1 MLKYFITLK
10 CLLMSTLIWAQTCD
24 IELVGYTPP
33 ASENGLHTFVVNFT
47 NTENCGCNEFTQFDG
62 NNCDESA
69 SSHVNNN
76 ETVSH
81 IVFGI
86 HYVDEETGEDYGEN
100 TDCTSTNFHPGW
112 SYVLSSNILSG
123 GWSSGS
129 SSTFGINPPFSWD
142 CILDNPIDGYCWEV
156 VIWQINLSQT
166 ADYEDFPDD
175 GWSNGNSFNSTQTYP
190 DINLSDN
197 RITFCPEPTLTDTIY
212 ITDTLY
218 VDNFIYDTIYV
229 ELPSD
234 TVLITEYE
242 NVYITDTIVITEYE
256 NVYIY
261 DTIVEYVNLWDT
273 IYIDNYIFDTTYV
286 EVIVDNYIYIT
297 DTITEY
303 IMQEIWIDCESGLEC
318 TDEPPGFDCESTT
331 LYVPNT
337 FTPNNDGVNDVWKI
351 VYESTCW
358 KQIDF
363 TIYNRWGDIVFRGA
377 DDEFWDGSLNGGS
390 YYVADGVYTYTLV
403 GRREESLEYIQ
414 KAGMITVF
422 R

>member
-1 MLKYFITLK
+1 MKHFLVLK
-10 CLLMSTLIWAQTCD
+10 CLLLSTIVGWAQTCD

-62 NNCDESA
+62 NNCDEST

-100 TDCTSTNFHPGW
+100 TDCTSTTFHPGW

-129 SSTFGINPPFSWD
+129 SSTFAINPPFSWD
-142 CILDNPIDGYCWEV
+142 CILENPIDGYCWEV

-190 DINLSDN
+190 DTNLSDN

-229 ELPSD
+229 ELPAD

-242 NVYITDTIVITEYE
+242 NVYITDTLLITEYE
-256 NVYIY
+256 NVYIT
-261 DTIVEYVNLWDT
+261 DTL
-273 IYIDNYIFDTTYV
+273 YIDNFIFDTTYV
-286 EVIVDNYIYIT
+286 EVVVDNYIYVT

-303 IMQEIWIDCESGLEC
+303 ILEQIYIDCETGLEC
-318 TDEPPGFDCESTT
+318 TDEPIGFDCESTT
-331 LYVPNT
+331 LYAPNT

-363 TIYNRWGDIVFRGA
+363 TIYNRWGNVVFRGA
-377 DDEFWDGSLNGGS
+377 DDEFWDGSMMNGD

-403 GRREESLEYIQ
+403 ARRRYNLEYLQSTGTIS
-414 KAGMITVF
+414 VF